1 MLMHKETPQ
10 ISADY
15 ALDEGLNRF
24 GKKKK
29 NSVFMGTPEKRPGQS
44 LIQTRPR

>member
-24 GKKKK
+24 EKKKK
-29 NSVFMGTPEKRPGQS
+29 PLCLWVPLRKGRDSP
-44 LIQTRPR
+44 

>member
-24 GKKKK
+24 EKKK